1 MAKLA
6 ARSIVACRRL
16 QHFLAEKRPT
26 GPTIERVTIGLLQR
40 TMRRV
45 SVTRAGFGISN
56 ANLTPIFIK
65 KFISCANAIDYQ
77 CSTIDEVVRGGK
89 IHIIHIYWRYFDAQ
103 AISCH
108 TDGKP
113 AGVRACGHADVKI
126 PLEKPLGKP
135 LESTPMK
142 YMFVRTVKTSVLYL
156 KMLKLHLKLHFVN
169 FSHFFIFLIALVAPP
184 RSNC

>member
-56 ANLTPIFIK
+56 ANLTPFFIK
-65 KFISCANAIDYQ
+65 KLISCDNANDYQ
-77 CSTIDEVVRGGK
+77 SSTIAEVVRGGEM
-89 IHIIHIYWRYFDAQ
+89 HIIHIYFNAQ
-103 AISCH
+103 AISSH

-135 LESTPMK
+135 LESTPPMK

-169 FSHFFIFLIALVAPP
+169 ISHFFIFLIALVAPP